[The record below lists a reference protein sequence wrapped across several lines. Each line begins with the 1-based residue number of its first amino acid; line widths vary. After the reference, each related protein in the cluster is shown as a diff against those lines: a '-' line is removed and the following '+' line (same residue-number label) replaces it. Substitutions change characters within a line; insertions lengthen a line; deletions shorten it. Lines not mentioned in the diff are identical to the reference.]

1 MNTIATTFVG
11 LALFIFQLLI
21 ALYVLRVAAIK
32 LHDTPAGQ
40 GLAALV
46 F

>member
-1 MNTIATTFVG
+1 MSNIATTFVG
-11 LALFIFQLLI
+11 LALFIFQFLI
-21 ALYVLRVAAIK
+21 AEYILRTVAVK
-32 LHDTPAGQ
+32 LHDKPAGQ

>member
-1 MNTIATTFVG
+1 MTNLATTFVG
-11 LALFIFQLLI
+11 LALFIFQFLI
-21 ALYVLRVAAIK
+21 AEYVLRTLAVK
-32 LHDTPAGQ
+32 FHDNPAGQ